1 MLLGGVAAAAAAAA
15 VAQVA
20 TVDREERR
28 DRMWLQLQQARATQ
42 AREAWAD
49 QEARRLREGERL
61 APTMISLTA
70 IAAAPPTTD
79 RRPLAR
85 LTSDAPLCD
94 RDDPCAALRREQ
106 QRRELAEGER
116 QRGHGRAQL
125 THHRSTVMPDGTRLP
140 RGSCGAP
147 SQGRSVMRASSR
159 RRWWITSGS
168 RRASMRASSASR
180 WRPPRTRRDTHE
192 TVYSQN

>member
-1 MLLGGVAAAAAAAA
+1 MLLGGVAAAAAAA

-85 LTSDAPLCD
+85 LTSDVAPLCD
-94 RDDPCAALRREQ
+94 RDDPCAALRRER

-147 SQGRSVMRASSR
+147 SGAL
-159 RRWWITSGS
+159 
-168 RRASMRASSASR
+168 
-180 WRPPRTRRDTHE
+180 RDARVVEEALVDHVGE
-192 TVYSQN
+192 QARQHARQQRLAVEAAKDEARYS